1 MKVTILNFI
10 KAISLI
16 PYPVLAAY
24 SFFALEEVYPVP
36 ILLALEVFN
45 VAFLRK
51 TLHYETLEEK
61 EVEEAGRITYIWMA
75 ISYFTLLSFRE
86 TAFKLVSFSLP
97 CACVGVFLVWVA
109 YKGRWKEL
117 RSSLHP
123 SRGKR
128 D

>member
-1 MKVTILNFI
+1 MKIALLSVVQV
-10 KAISLI
+10 ISLI

-24 SFFALEEVYPVP
+24 CFFVLEEVYPVP
-36 ILLALEVFN
+36 ILLGLEVFN

-51 TLHYETLEEK
+51 TLHYETVEEK

-75 ISYFTLLSFRE
+75 ISYFALLSFKE
-86 TAFKLVSFSLP
+86 TAYELVTFSLP
-97 CACVGVFLVWVA
+97 CACFGIYLAWIT

-123 SRGKR
+123 SMKTNG
-128 D
+128 